1 MLLFTIL
8 GSTVDPS
15 FITFYRGF
23 VPAAADLDLTLLL
36 GGCSKTLVG
45 MCMSCFAPT
54 MGELGSVS
62 MSSSYSCARSML
74 GARAGSPRPSSCSEC

>member
-15 FITFYRGF
+15 FITFYLGL
-23 VPAAADLDLTLLL
+23 VPAAADRDLTLLL

-45 MCMSCFAPT
+45 ICMSCFAPT

-62 MSSSYSCARSML
+62 MSSSYSCARSMF
-74 GARAGSPRPSSCSEC
+74 GGRSWGPSSCSEC